1 MTPER
6 LHDPHREDTRDHRQG
21 NHQTGTEDRQD
32 GEIQELLR
40 KNEDIPD
47 LDLKVRV
54 VVHGLQGE
62 VNRGLYPDHV
72 RLILEKILE
81 VLEGTDRDL
90 HQQEEAHTKEEDQM
104 KKGARVHRE

>member
-6 LHDPHREDTRDHRQG
+6 LHDPHREDTQDHRQG

-47 LDLKVRV
+47 LDLEVRV
-54 VVHGLQGE
+54 VVHGLDIHHWEGE
-62 VNRGLYPDHV
+62 VNRGLYPDQV

-90 HQQEEAHTKEEDQM
+90 HQQEEAHTK
-104 KKGARVHRE
+104 